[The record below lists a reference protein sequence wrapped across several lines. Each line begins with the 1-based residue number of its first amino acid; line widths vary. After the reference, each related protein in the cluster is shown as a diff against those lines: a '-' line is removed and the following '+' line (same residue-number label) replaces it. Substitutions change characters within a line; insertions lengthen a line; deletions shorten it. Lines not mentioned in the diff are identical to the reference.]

1 MSTEQQ
7 LRTMKRDIEEIKDII
22 SDQIPGGSNGIG
34 DHVPSR
40 EEIQRMANHAGQS
53 MRGFFRAKGEQLD
66 TVRTRAED
74 NIKSRPMTSTAVAL
88 ASGILVGAL
97 LRSKQ

>member
-40 EEIQRMANHAGQS
+40 EEIQRMANHA
-53 MRGFFRAKGEQLD
+53 
-66 TVRTRAED
+66 
-74 NIKSRPMTSTAVAL
+74 
-88 ASGILVGAL
+88 
-97 LRSKQ
+97 